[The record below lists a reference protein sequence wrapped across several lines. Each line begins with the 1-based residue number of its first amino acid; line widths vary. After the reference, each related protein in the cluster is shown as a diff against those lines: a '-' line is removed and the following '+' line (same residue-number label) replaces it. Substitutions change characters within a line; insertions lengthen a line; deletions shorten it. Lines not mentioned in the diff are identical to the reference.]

1 MPLIRDMTP
10 ADEQTVMDMVDIFYH
25 SPAVEHPVEREV
37 LLRSFRA
44 AADPAQPLLRG
55 LLLEEDGA
63 AVGYCYLTEC
73 YSAEAGGRCMFLEE
87 IYLLPQFR
95 GMGLGLDIL
104 RWIEQS
110 YPGVRRLRLEA
121 NPVNRGA
128 LRLYEKA
135 GYTYLRYEQMIID
148 KTK

>member
-1 MPLIRDMTP
+1 MLLIRDMTP

-44 AADPAQPLLRG
+44 AADPSQPLLRG

-73 YSAEAGGRCMFLEE
+73 YSAEAGGRQIIVEE
-87 IYLLPQFR
+87 LYLDEGCR
-95 GMGLGLDIL
+95 GKGYGTRVF
-104 RWIEQS
+104 RWIIDA
-110 YPGVRRLRLEA
+110 YPEHVRFRLEVSGA
-121 NPVNRGA
+121 NRA
-128 LRLYEKA
+128 AARLYERL
-135 GYTYLRYEQMIID
+135 GFRYLEYGQMVFDRI
-148 KTK
+148 